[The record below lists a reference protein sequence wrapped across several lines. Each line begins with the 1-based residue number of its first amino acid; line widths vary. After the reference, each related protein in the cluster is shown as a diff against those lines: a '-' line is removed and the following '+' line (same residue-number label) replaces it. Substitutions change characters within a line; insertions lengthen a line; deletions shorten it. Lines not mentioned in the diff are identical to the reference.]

1 MALTYTTV
9 TWKPLDGAGQPLTG
23 VTVTFAPTT
32 DLTDL
37 TDGSFISSEPFTVT
51 QDGAGVI
58 TASLI
63 STDNA
68 DLAPAGWMWQVT
80 VTAGR
85 RSVLSTVLV
94 SHNSSPVDLD
104 ALLPAIA

>member
-9 TWKPLDGAGQPLTG
+9 TWTPLDGTGQPLTD

-32 DLTDL
+32 DLTAI
-37 TDGSFISSEPFTVT
+37 TDGSFIFSEPFTVT
-51 QDGAGVI
+51 QDGSGVI

-68 DLAPAGWMWQVT
+68 DLAPGWMWQVT

-94 SHNSSPVDLD
+94 PHSASPVDLD

>member
-9 TWKPLDGAGQPLTG
+9 TWTPLDGAGQPLTG

-32 DLTDL
+32 DLTAITEGD
-37 TDGSFISSEPFTVT
+37 FISSEPFTVT
-51 QDGAGVI
+51 QDGSGVI

-85 RSVLSTVLV
+85 RSVLSTMLIPH
-94 SHNSSPVDLD
+94 SSSPVDLD

>member
-9 TWKPLDGAGQPLTG
+9 TWTPLDGAGQPLTG

-51 QDGAGVI
+51 QDGSGVI
-58 TASLI
+58 PPSLI

-68 DLAPAGWMWQVT
+68 DLARAGWMWQVT
-80 VTAGR
+80 VTVTVSR

-94 SHNSSPVDLD
+94 PHS
-104 ALLPAIA
+104 

>member
-9 TWKPLDGAGQPLTG
+9 TWTPLNGAGQPLTG

-32 DLTDL
+32 DLTAIIE
-37 TDGSFISSEPFTVT
+37 GSFISSEPFTVT

-85 RSVLSTVLV
+85 RSVLSTMPVPH
-94 SHNSSPVDLD
+94 SSSPVDLN

>member
-9 TWKPLDGAGQPLTG
+9 TWTPLNGAGQPLTG

-32 DLTDL
+32 DLTAIIEGD
-37 TDGSFISSEPFTVT
+37 FISSDPFTIT

-58 TASLI
+58 TTDLL

-68 DLAPAGWMWQVT
+68 DILPQGWAWQVT
-80 VTAGR
+80 VTVGR
-85 RSVLSTVLV
+85 RSVLSTVPV
-94 SHNSSPVDLD
+94 PHSSSPVDLD
-104 ALLPAIA
+104 TLLPAIA